1 MRRNKLK
8 ITVLALTAVALV
20 FWAQSSVAYYA
31 HRSTATNVITS
42 GDISAQ
48 IIEKMGDENFPKEG
62 VSVLPGA
69 VVSKKVSVQNTGG
82 HPFWL
87 RVRLDS
93 GVNDEVLSPN
103 VMELD
108 LNLDDWIDG
117 GDGFYYYK
125 TEVQPGTETEKL
137 FTEVKIADDV
147 DTSYLNKTLELTV
160 AAYAVQSEHNGTS
173 PLDADG
179 WPAEGGEIV

>member
-8 ITVLALTAVALV
+8 ITVLALAAAALV
-20 FWAQSSVAYYA
+20 FWTQSSAAYYT

-42 GDISAQ
+42 GDISAV
-48 IIEKMGDENFPKEG
+48 IIEKMGDENFPEEG
-62 VSVLPGA
+62 VTVLPGA

-87 RVRLDS
+87 RVRLNN
-93 GVNDEVLSPN
+93 GINDEVLSPD
-103 VMELD
+103 VMEFD

-125 TEVQPGTETEKL
+125 DEVQPGEETEKL
-137 FTEVKIADDV
+137 FTEVKIAGNV
-147 DTSYLNKTLELTV
+147 NNSYMGKTLKLTV
-160 AAYAVQSEHNGTS
+160 SAFAVQSEHNGTS
-173 PLDADG
+173 PLEAAG
-179 WPAEGGEIV
+179 WPKGGDSV